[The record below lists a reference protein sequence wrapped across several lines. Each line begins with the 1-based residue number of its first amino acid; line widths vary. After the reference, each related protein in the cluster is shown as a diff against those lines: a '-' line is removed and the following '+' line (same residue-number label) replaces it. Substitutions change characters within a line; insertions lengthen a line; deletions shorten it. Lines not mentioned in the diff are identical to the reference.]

1 MIRPVYIYGSPI
13 LRKVAQNIESTYPEL
28 KQLIDD
34 MFETMHHSDGI
45 GLAAPQIGLSIRLVV
60 IDASPLEEDEP
71 SMKDFRKVFINA
83 NIVERFGEKKLYKE
97 GCLSI
102 PKLREEVEREEKIRI
117 QYFDE
122 NFSLHDE
129 VFDGTAA
136 RIIQHEYDHL
146 DGMLF
151 TDRVSPLRRKLLSGK
166 LLAISKGKF
175 DVDYKYKLAK

>member
-13 LRKVAQNIESTYPEL
+13 LRKVAQNIEPTYPDL

-83 NIVERFGEKKLYKE
+83 KILERFGEKKLYKE

-117 QYFDE
+117 HYLDE
-122 NFSLHDE
+122 NFIPHDE
-129 VFDGTAA
+129 TFDGTAA

-146 DGMLF
+146 DGLLF
-151 TDRVSPLRRKLLSGK
+151 TDRVSALRRKLLSGK

-175 DVDYKYKLAK
+175 EVDYKYKLAK

>member
-13 LRKVAQNIESTYPEL
+13 LRRIAQDIESTYPDL

-45 GLAAPQIGLSIRLVV
+45 GLAAPQIGLSIRLIV

-71 SMKDFRKVFINA
+71 SMKDFKRVFINA
-83 NIVERFGEKKLYKE
+83 KIIERFGDKKLYKE

-102 PKLREEVEREEKIRI
+102 PNLREEVEREEKIRI
-117 QYFDE
+117 QYLDE
-122 NFSLHDE
+122 HFKSHDE
-129 VFDGTAA
+129 VFEGIPA

-146 DGMLF
+146 EGLLF
-151 TDRVSPLRRKLLSGK
+151 TDRVSALRRKLLSGK

-175 DVDYKYKLAK
+175 DVDYKFKLPK